1 MIKDKIKTQADLA
14 DIVKK
19 KKSSGK
25 TIGFTNGCFDILH
38 LGHIRYLA
46 EAKKECDFLVI
57 GVNSDASVRSIKGTE
72 RPINAQ
78 EARMEVLA
86 ALGCVDF
93 LTLFEEDTPEKLI
106 KELTPDILFK
116 GGDWNEEDIVG
127 ADHVKSRGGR
137 ARVIPYLEGYSTTDL
152 IKRLREVI

>member
-1 MIKDKIKTQADLA
+1 MIKDKIKTQADLV

-19 KKSSGK
+19 EKSSGK

-46 EAKKECDFLVI
+46 DAKKECDLLVI

-72 RPINAQ
+72 RPINVQ

-86 ALGCVDF
+86 ALECVDF

-116 GGDWNEEDIVG
+116 GGDWSEEDIVG
-127 ADHVKSRGGR
+127 ADHVKSHGGR
-137 ARVIPYLEGYSTTDL
+137 ARVIPYLEGYSTTEL